1 VSCSPADY
9 SHKPCRSRRYDLS
22 LRARRGREGNA
33 LSASDRRILHELEE
47 ALSWD
52 DSEAFS
58 GVRVRVREGTAFLS
72 GEVRDFA
79 SFRCLNV
86 VVAVTPGV
94 RYVKNGVLVVPE
106 EQHEPPVW
114 AGEK

>member
-1 VSCSPADY
+1 MSCSPVDH
-9 SHKPCRSRRYDLS
+9 SPKPCWSRRSDLS
-22 LRARRGREGNA
+22 FRARRGREGNA

-52 DSEAFS
+52 ESEAFS
-58 GVRVRVREGTAFLS
+58 GVRVRIREGTAFLS

-79 SFRCLNV
+79 SFCCLNV